1 MGLVVGVAVGEAFVI
16 EPSDGALV
24 LQPPAPVAVI
34 APARAE
40 NAVPLA
46 PEETTKLDGQIADF
60 IAAVTSLDIHG
71 TDFKSRVDAIG
82 TMGNAEIAQA
92 AAVSNRMLER
102 PVNSLKNGM
111 LDEKSSVSRGL
122 VDLRET
128 IEKLDPSRQGDLFSP
143 RKLLGFIP
151 MGSKLV
157 AYFDGYKSA
166 QSHLNA
172 IIESLYR
179 SKDELQKDNAAVE
192 TEKTQMWA
200 LMKRLEQYVY
210 LGKKLDV
217 ALSAELDALDR
228 TDPDR
233 ANVLRED
240 VLFSTRQKV
249 TDLLTQMAVNV
260 QGYLTLD
267 LIRKNNIELIKGV
280 DRATTTTV
288 SALRTAVIAAQALAN
303 QKLVLDQITALNTTT
318 GNIIEATAQMLRQGT
333 GKVYEQAAGATVDVK
348 QLKRAFENI
357 YATMDAVA
365 EYKVKALG
373 SMQQTVDALTTEVG
387 KAQGYLAKSR
397 ASQAREGAA
406 AIDGAALD
414 DIVKLPG
421 S

>member
-1 MGLVVGVAVGEAFVI
+1 VSTLESS
-16 EPSDGALV
+16 EGALV
-24 LQPPAPVAVI
+24 LQPPAPVAVV
-34 APARAE
+34 APAKAA

-60 IAAVTSLDIHG
+60 VTAVTSLDIHG
-71 TDFKSRVDAIG
+71 ADFKSRVDAIG
-82 TMGNAEIAQA
+82 SMGNAEIAQA

-102 PVNSLKNGM
+102 PINSLKNGM
-111 LDEKSSVSRGL
+111 LDEKSSVSKGL
-122 VDLRET
+122 GDLRAT

-151 MGSKLV
+151 MGNKLV
-157 AYFDGYKSA
+157 RYFDGYKSA

-179 SKDELQKDNAAVE
+179 SKDELQKDNAAIE
-192 TEKTQMWA
+192 TEKTQLWA
-200 LMKRLEQYVY
+200 LMKRLEQYIY
-210 LGKKLDV
+210 LGKKLDTS
-217 ALSAELDALDR
+217 LSAKLDALDA

-233 ANVLRED
+233 AKILRED
-240 VLFSTRQKV
+240 VLFDTRQKV

-260 QGYLTLD
+260 QGYLALD

-280 DRATTTTV
+280 ERATTTTV

-318 GNIIEATAQMLRQGT
+318 GNIIEATAQMLRQQT

-348 QLKRAFENI
+348 QLQRAFENI

-365 EYKVKALG
+365 DYKVKALG

-387 KAQGYLAKSR
+387 KAQGYLDKSR
-397 ASQAREGAA
+397 ASQAREGVT
-406 AIDGAALD
+406 AIDGALD
-414 DIVKLPG
+414 DGIVKLPG

>member
-1 MGLVVGVAVGEAFVI
+1 MSTLESS
-16 EPSDGALV
+16 EGALV
-24 LQPPAPVAVI
+24 LQPPAPVAVV
-34 APARAE
+34 APAKAA

-60 IAAVTSLDIHG
+60 VTAVTSLDIHG
-71 TDFKSRVDAIG
+71 ADFKSRVDAIG
-82 TMGNAEIAQA
+82 SMGNAEIAQA

-102 PVNSLKNGM
+102 PINSLKNGM
-111 LDEKSSVSRGL
+111 LDEKSSVSKGL
-122 VDLRET
+122 GDLRAT

-157 AYFDGYKSA
+157 RYFDGYKSA

-179 SKDELQKDNAAVE
+179 SKDELQKDNAAIE
-192 TEKTQMWA
+192 TEKTQLWA
-200 LMKRLEQYVY
+200 LMKRLEQYIY
-210 LGKKLDV
+210 LGKKLDTS
-217 ALSAELDALDR
+217 LSAKLDALDA

-233 ANVLRED
+233 AKILRED
-240 VLFSTRQKV
+240 VLFDTRQKV

-260 QGYLTLD
+260 QGYLALD

-280 DRATTTTV
+280 ERATTTTV

-318 GNIIEATAQMLRQGT
+318 GNIIEATAQMLRQQT

-348 QLKRAFENI
+348 QLQRAFENI

-365 EYKVKALG
+365 DYKVKALG

-387 KAQGYLAKSR
+387 KAQGYLDKSR
-397 ASQAREGAA
+397 ASQAREGVT
-406 AIDGAALD
+406 AIDGALD
-414 DIVKLPG
+414 DGIVKLPG

>member
-1 MGLVVGVAVGEAFVI
+1 MSTLESS
-16 EPSDGALV
+16 EGALV
-24 LQPPAPVAVI
+24 LQPPAPVAVV
-34 APARAE
+34 APAKAA

-60 IAAVTSLDIHG
+60 VTAVTSLDIHG
-71 TDFKSRVDAIG
+71 ADFKSRVDAIG
-82 TMGNAEIAQA
+82 SMGNAEIAQA

-102 PVNSLKNGM
+102 PINSLKNGM
-111 LDEKSSVSRGL
+111 LDEKSSVSKGL
-122 VDLRET
+122 GDLRAT

-151 MGSKLV
+151 MGNKLV
-157 AYFDGYKSA
+157 RYFDGYKSA

-179 SKDELQKDNAAVE
+179 SKDELQKDNAAIE
-192 TEKTQMWA
+192 TEKTQLWA
-200 LMKRLEQYVY
+200 LMKRLEQYIY
-210 LGKKLDV
+210 LGKKLDTS
-217 ALSAELDALDR
+217 LSAKLDALDA

-233 ANVLRED
+233 AKILRED
-240 VLFSTRQKV
+240 VLFDTRQKV
-249 TDLLTQMAVNV
+249 TDLLMQMAVNV
-260 QGYLTLD
+260 QGYLALD
-267 LIRKNNIELIKGV
+267 LIRKNNVELIKGV
-280 DRATTTTV
+280 ERATTTTV

-318 GNIIEATAQMLRQGT
+318 GNIIEATAQMLRQQT

-348 QLKRAFENI
+348 QLQRAFENI

-365 EYKVKALG
+365 DYKVKALG

-387 KAQGYLAKSR
+387 KAQGYLDKSR
-397 ASQAREGAA
+397 ASQAREGVT
-406 AIDGAALD
+406 AIDGALD
-414 DIVKLPG
+414 DGIVKLPG